1 MLQLLGSA
9 SERAKHVDLLKHFSN
24 NAVQEGEIFLCK
36 GASLEQL
43 AEQTGDS
50 HSSFNDLS
58 AHPGNNAVRTEQ
70 DPSPDSSLEWGN
82 ENPAESQ
89 SQARGQAQSRP
100 RTGQQ
105 PVKTGRTEGS
115 AGDAASEDRR
125 GRACRQA
132 RIGQTI
138 PRPVERSVANKKFGG
153 LKAAQPLRNRFI
165 RAP

>member
-1 MLQLLGSA
+1 MQCRRGRSFCARGRLWTSWLNKQVTVTA
-9 SERAKHVDLLKHFSN
+9 
-24 NAVQEGEIFLCK
+24 
-36 GASLEQL
+36 
-43 AEQTGDS
+43 DS
-50 HSSFNDLS
+50 TTCWLIR
-58 AHPGNNAVRTEQ
+58 GTVRTEQ

-82 ENPAESQ
+82 ENPVESQ
-89 SQARGQAQSRP
+89 SQAPGPAQSRP

-105 PVKTGRTEGS
+105 PVKTGPTEGS

-125 GRACRQA
+125 GQACRQT